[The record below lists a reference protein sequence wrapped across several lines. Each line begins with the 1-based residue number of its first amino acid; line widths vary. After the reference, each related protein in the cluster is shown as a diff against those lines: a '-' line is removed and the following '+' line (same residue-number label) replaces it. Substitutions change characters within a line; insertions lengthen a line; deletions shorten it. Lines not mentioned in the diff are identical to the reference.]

1 MPHVS
6 MVSVL
11 TDLPFPEQKHT
22 VYNLLCLA
30 SLTQYNICYC
40 RYQQLILFLL
50 LSSSIPLY
58 GSTIA
63 YLITSCKTFACFPF
77 LDIRNKVVINIHI
90 HVLLYL
96 CVNLSFHFS
105 RAKPQSGCWVQRI
118 RMYLPFQGTSKLI
131 LKVAIL
137 FAYQQCLKVPDSL
150 GPCQSLV

>member
-1 MPHVS
+1 MLLQVS
-6 MVSVL
+6 IVDS
-11 TDLPFPEQKHT
+11 
-22 VYNLLCLA
+22 
-30 SLTQYNICYC
+30 
-40 RYQQLILFLL
+40 FLL

-58 GSTIA
+58 GSTIV

-77 LDIRNKVVINIHI
+77 LDIRNKVVINVHI

-96 CVNLSFHFS
+96 CVNLSFQFS

-118 RMYLPFQGTSKLI
+118 RVYLPFQGTSKRL